1 MNRSLLNS
9 EVSRFITFEGIDGS
23 GKSTQAKLLADYL
36 SSEGIRVFLTREPGG
51 GSLGEAIR
59 ADILDRRDIDIE
71 PYAELCLFCADRAQ
85 HVREIILP
93 KLRDGYTVICDRYYD
108 STLAY
113 QGSGREVDP
122 GLVHRMAMASSLGVE
137 PDITFFL
144 SVTVEQALFRL
155 RSREKERNK
164 MDEEPFEFHSRVN
177 EGYRQLI
184 EKRTPRIKVIEA
196 SGSLEEIQMEIR
208 RFFE

>member
-1 MNRSLLNS
+1 M
-9 EVSRFITFEGIDGS
+9 SRFITFEGIDGS

-36 SSEGIRVFLTREPGG
+36 SCEGEDVFFTKEPGEG
-51 GSLGEAIR
+51 KLGQAIR
-59 ADILDRRDIDIE
+59 SEILDRRDIDIE

-85 HVREIILP
+85 HVRELIVP
-93 KLRDGYTVICDRYYD
+93 KLKDGCTVICDRYYD

-113 QGSGREVDP
+113 QGSGRMLDP
-122 GLVHRMAMASSLGVE
+122 DLVFRMAAASSLGVE

-144 SVTVEQALFRL
+144 SIPVEQALLRL
-155 RSREKERNK
+155 KDRGKERNR
-164 MDEEPFEFHSRVN
+164 MDEEPFEFHSRVD

-184 EKRTPRIKVIEA
+184 EKGIPRIKIIEA
-196 SGSLEEIQMEIR
+196 SGSIEETQMEIR